1 MTKSE
6 RRPRA
11 TVLPDAAGDPFGR
24 DAGASRVDWS
34 TLAMIVVLV
43 LVAIVRARL
52 LAVPFE
58 RDEGE
63 YAYMGR
69 LILDGGLPYR
79 DAYNMKL
86 PGTYAM
92 YALIMAAFGGSPA
105 GVHAGLAIVSLA
117 TAVLFYFAFRRL
129 FSATVGLAA
138 GSLYICMAVSPAVLG
153 MAAHATHFV
162 NLFVALGCWVCS
174 RWDDRRWFVSSA
186 LAGLTFGMAVL
197 MKQPAG
203 FLAAF
208 GALVVADRAR
218 ASGSSWRRPAEA
230 VGVYV
235 AAAATP
241 YAAVVLV
248 MLATG
253 AFDRFWFWTVG
264 YASSYAAA
272 STPWELLTALFGF
285 SFRPI
290 FAEYRLA
297 WVLAAFGLAAIW
309 LPGVRLR
316 RGLRRTGDASAEAVA
331 ARQRVFA
338 TGFALAS
345 AAAVLPGLNFRQH
358 YFVVAL
364 PAVGLLA
371 ALALERASGLVRGR
385 TMQSATRALPFA
397 ATVAMAL
404 AAVLG
409 DPGYYLR
416 DPPDDVCRR
425 IYAGNPFVEARE
437 IGGRIAAD
445 TAPGDTVAIVG
456 SEPEILVY
464 ANRRSATGYLYVYPL
479 VEPQPDNVRMQREM
493 MAEIEAAR
501 PKYLVYCNVQASW
514 AARPDSPTD
523 ILAWFNRYAASNYEV
538 AGVVELPA
546 DGRPAGYYWNADA
559 RARGARPNA
568 VWLLRR
574 RSTS

>member
-1 MTKSE
+1 MKKSG

-11 TVLPDAAGDPFGR
+11 TVPPHAAGDTAGR
-24 DAGASRVDWS
+24 DARAARVDWRA
-34 TLAMIVVLV
+34 LAMVAIVVV
-43 LVAIVRARL
+43 VAIVRVRL

-105 GVHAGLAIVSLA
+105 GIHAGLAIVSLA
-117 TAVLFYFAFRRL
+117 TALLFYSALRRL
-129 FSATVGLAA
+129 FSPTVGLAA
-138 GSLYICMAVSPAVLG
+138 GSLYACMAVSPAVLG

-162 NLFVALGCWVCS
+162 NLFVALACWVYS
-174 RWDDRRWFVSSA
+174 RWDDRRWLVSGA
-186 LAGLTFGMAVL
+186 LAGLAFGTAVL
-197 MKQPAG
+197 MKQPAA

-208 GALVVADRAR
+208 GALAVAERMG
-218 ASGSSWRRPAEA
+218 ASGRGWRRLAAA
-230 VGVYV
+230 VGVYS
-235 AAAATP
+235 AAAVTP
-241 YAAVVLV
+241 YAVVVLV
-248 MLATG
+248 LLARG
-253 AFDRFWFWTVG
+253 AFDRFWFWTVT

-272 STPWELLTALFGF
+272 STPWELLRALFGF
-285 SFRPI
+285 SFWPI
-290 FAEYRLA
+290 FAEYRFA
-297 WVLAAFGLAAIW
+297 WVLAAFGAAAIW
-309 LPGVRLR
+309 LG
-316 RGLRRTGDASAEAVA
+316 GFTT
-331 ARQRVFA
+331 RQRVFA
-338 TGFALAS
+338 AGFAAAS
-345 AAAVLPGLNFRQH
+345 AAAVLPGLNFREH

-364 PAVGLLA
+364 PAVALLA
-371 ALALERASGLVRGR
+371 ALALERAAGLVRGR
-385 TMQSATRALPFA
+385 SLEGVARALPFA

-416 DPPDDVCRR
+416 DSPDDVCRR

-437 IGGRIAAD
+437 VGARIAAD
-445 TAPGDTVAIVG
+445 SAPGDTVAIVG

-479 VEPQPDNVRMQREM
+479 VEPHPDNVRMQRDM
-493 MAEIEAAR
+493 TAEIEAAR
-501 PKYLVYCNVQASW
+501 PKYIVYCNVQSSW
-514 AARPDSPTD
+514 AAGPDSPKD
-523 ILAWFNRYAASNYEV
+523 ILQWFNRYAASQYEV
-538 AGVVELPA
+538 AGLVELPA
-546 DGRPAGYYWNADA
+546 GGGPAGYYWNAEA

-574 RSTS
+574 RAE